1 MVTEGTHVKQDAAGE
16 MSDDAVEGL
25 IGRMQHGINICP
37 FPVDRCVYCDRDARC
52 ILLLR
57 ELLALRRRTAGLAEA
72 A

>member
-1 MVTEGTHVKQDAAGE
+1 
-16 MSDDAVEGL
+16 
-25 IGRMQHGINICP
+25 MQHGIDICP